1 MKIHQQ
7 QQNDDTAFRFQSD
20 KRQFGGLLML
30 LSLCTV
36 IMPLAN
42 IVSAFGPNGANSKD
56 PSTIPFWGIV
66 AGLCVFVF
74 GVTGVLTGYMATV
87 HDYSNRFLNIFLMIA
102 IQTA

>member
-7 QQNDDTAFRFQSD
+7 EQNDDTAFRFQSD

-56 PSTIPFWGIV
+56 PSTIP
-66 AGLCVFVF
+66 L
-74 GVTGVLTGYMATV
+74 
-87 HDYSNRFLNIFLMIA
+87 
-102 IQTA
+102 